1 LKEKPTVIINFDSP
15 NQLPD
20 LVLGTLAKIL
30 EYFKEKEEATII
42 WTVSKSKGKQYLLE
56 MILEVE

>member
-1 LKEKPTVIINFDSP
+1 
-15 NQLPD
+15 